1 MNDIRASVQ
10 RSEESF
16 RKLCKVQ
23 QLLFYRK
30 QKLMSLLAGS
40 LTVLLSLAIKNEIL
54 SLIVLFLGCW
64 FVVGAETPPI
74 VKAKTMSKNLNA
86 SASYVSYRFGADS
99 FIVETALDEKIQDYR
114 HIKYLVEDAK
124 YIYLF
129 RMDKSGYMLDKT
141 TVTGVRPDEIGIFLA
156 GKCPADL
163 TSIRD
168 LKSIKGAFS
177 TFAFGGDFSGKRL
190 Y

>member
-1 MNDIRASVQ
+1 MNDIHASIK

-30 QKLMSLLAGS
+30 QQLMSLLAGS

-64 FVVGAETPPI
+64 FIVGAETPPV
-74 VKAKTMSKNLNA
+74 VKAKAMFKNLNA
-86 SASYVSYRFGADS
+86 SASCVTYRFGADS
-99 FIVETALDEKIQDYR
+99 FIVKTALDEKIQDYS
-114 HIKYLVEDAK
+114 HINHLVEDAK
-124 YIYLF
+124 YLYLF
-129 RMDKSGYMLDKT
+129 RTDESGYMLDKT
-141 TVTGVRPDEIGIFLA
+141 TVTGIRPDEIGSFLA

-163 TSIRD
+163 ISMRE
-168 LKSIKGAFS
+168 LKGIKGAFS
-177 TFAFGGDFSGKRL
+177 TFSFDGSFSGKRPH
-190 Y
+190 